1 LPGKQG
7 LRSDEEGRPAPT
19 GQQSSRSRKEEA
31 IGWPQFRPRDLPAQH
46 GYLMAKDDDL
56 QLLELRGAGAQS
68 DQLDQLA
75 QREEEER
82 DQQRRLP
89 GVGDGRRL

>member
-1 LPGKQG
+1 MPGKQS

-19 GQQSSRSRKEEA
+19 GQQSSGRRQEDA
-31 IGWPQFRPRDLPAQH
+31 IGRPQIRPVDLAAQH

-75 QREEEER
+75 QREVEER